1 VKAIPP
7 ILCCGVRPLA
17 SALLLAIIAGVAR
30 GDGKVVA
37 TYLKTDPAASFAF
50 KTQPQD
56 RFVDAWKNQKGQFTR
71 KSGRLEWQVPET
83 EPGTGRMGREFS
95 TYCAEAL
102 VGVVPGK
109 TYQFDVQEPN
119 VPEAFGLP
127 DDPAGWAEADRRA
140 RFVREL
146 FGRYYPDSLKD
157 GAAAQSFQIALWEI
171 IHESEFPEGPSPFSL
186 FGGTFRFDTPDR
198 ADPPAYVRRAE
209 EYLKALT
216 GDDLPFYKNP
226 ELEGKQLVRLKGLPE
241 PADCDGAG
249 GAPQSQFALQYAP
262 DAGNT
267 SPSAGPTGST
277 PAASVGN
284 GGGNG
289 GGSGSGGGGMSGSPG
304 IGGFPFGSGSSGTAI
319 PAFAPL
325 VSSVPVGGPSE
336 TPGQPGSNTNTGGQ
350 PSGPQS
356 PDTPGTLLNSVPA
369 PAGLLLGILG
379 VALLGLRR
387 FLPRRKS

>member
-1 VKAIPP
+1 MKAIPP

-157 GAAAQSFQIALWEI
+157 GAAAQCGKHVGSV
-171 IHESEFPEGPSPFSL
+171 
-186 FGGTFRFDTPDR
+186 
-198 ADPPAYVRRAE
+198 AD
-209 EYLKALT
+209 
-216 GDDLPFYKNP
+216 G
-226 ELEGKQLVRLKGLPE
+226 
-241 PADCDGAG
+241 
-249 GAPQSQFALQYAP
+249 
-262 DAGNT
+262 
-267 SPSAGPTGST
+267 
-277 PAASVGN
+277 
-284 GGGNG
+284 
-289 GGSGSGGGGMSGSPG
+289 G
-304 IGGFPFGSGSSGTAI
+304 IGGETGKA
-319 PAFAPL
+319 
-325 VSSVPVGGPSE
+325 VG
-336 TPGQPGSNTNTGGQ
+336 
-350 PSGPQS
+350 
-356 PDTPGTLLNSVPA
+356 A
-369 PAGLLLGILG
+369 PALESYAKVGEGG
-379 VALLGLRR
+379 VAAAG
-387 FLPRRKS
+387 FVG